1 MIEVYKIVSG
11 MEKMDRGSMFTMV
24 SKYKYWGHQMKLVGA
39 SFRTNT
45 SKLFFTQQAENLWI
59 LLLNN
64 AVDSTTFHGVREKL
78 EKDLE
83 ETSTVI
89 S

>member
-45 SKLFFTQQAENLWI
+45 
-59 LLLNN
+59 
-64 AVDSTTFHGVREKL
+64 
-78 EKDLE
+78 
-83 ETSTVI
+83 
-89 S
+89 